1 MEESFCDNPELHPI
15 INVIEKGFMQP
26 SWEVYNGECTKDVC
40 HSVTDGLKAFY
51 FGLVN
56 PAFHFVGFFIYNLDL
71 TVTARDYPI
80 PNGIFWPK
88 TAKYTHI
95 MHTVNAIP
103 NLVSEG
109 VSLSYKCHPD

>member
-40 HSVTDGLKAFY
+40 HSVTDGLEAFY

-56 PAFHFVGFFIYNLDL
+56 PAFHFVGFFI
-71 TVTARDYPI
+71 
-80 PNGIFWPK
+80 
-88 TAKYTHI
+88 
-95 MHTVNAIP
+95 
-103 NLVSEG
+103 
-109 VSLSYKCHPD
+109 